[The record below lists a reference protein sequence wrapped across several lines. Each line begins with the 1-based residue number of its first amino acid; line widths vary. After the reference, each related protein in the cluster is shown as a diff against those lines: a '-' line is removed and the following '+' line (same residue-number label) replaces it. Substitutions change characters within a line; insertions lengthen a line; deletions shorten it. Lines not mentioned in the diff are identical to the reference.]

1 MKIIFTNKNLAG
13 FAALAALAMI
23 FMAGCA
29 KPPVEEMNNAVAAVA
44 RAENDPDA
52 VAYSA
57 NTLARAR
64 DALNSMQTE
73 SDAKRY
79 DAAKQYALEA
89 ENLAQKAIADAK
101 NAIGRQRDEAAQ
113 AITTM
118 NGTMMSTEQTLQN
131 ARSSGGTGLDM
142 ERLDRDFA
150 AARQTAGQAETANNE
165 GRYRDALDRSQTA
178 RSAFSAIS
186 AEISQGTLAVNRKK

>member
-1 MKIIFTNKNLAG
+1 MKIMVNYKRLAG
-13 FAALAALAMI
+13 LAVLAVIFAAA
-23 FMAGCA
+23 CA
-29 KPPVEEMNNAVAAVA
+29 KPPVEEMNNAIAAVA

-57 NTLARAR
+57 NTLAQAR
-64 DALNSMQTE
+64 NALNSMQTE
-73 SDAKRY
+73 ADAKRY
-79 DAAKQYALEA
+79 DAAKKYALEA

-113 AITTM
+113 AVNAM
-118 NGTMMSTEQTLQN
+118 NGAMNAAEQTLQN
-131 ARSSGGTGLDM
+131 ARASGGNGLDM

-186 AEISQGTLAVNRKK
+186 AEISQGTIAVNRKK